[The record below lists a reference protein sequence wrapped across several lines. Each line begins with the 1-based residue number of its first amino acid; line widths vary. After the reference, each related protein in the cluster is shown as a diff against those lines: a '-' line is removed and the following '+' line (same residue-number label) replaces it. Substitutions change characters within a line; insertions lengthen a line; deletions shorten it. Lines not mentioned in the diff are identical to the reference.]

1 MKKIYCDPAQTLGC
15 AGCGKC
21 CGSWGVPVTGEEFR
35 RICAL
40 PLTGLPVPVERC
52 FKRTKEGFWL
62 AKRDGRCIFLD
73 AEKKCRIHAQFG
85 FEAKPLTCRLY
96 PLDVRTWSDGSVSA
110 SLRCDCPAAAC
121 GQGTPLG
128 QCGKQI
134 SAFAGEL
141 EGRRKTATADYSD
154 VLAPEVV
161 RLHEIADAYERI
173 LMERSV
179 PLNVRFYAAACLVHF
194 HSKPGNSDDIL
205 EAEEFGEDAFS
216 FFRRS
221 VDHLSACLADPP
233 KLRRD
238 ALVAFRFLFWN
249 FLRADESASFLLRLR
264 GTFDSLRFILGG
276 GTLKRTSAGYDVNAK
291 GVFAAMRR
299 CTPEPGAF
307 EPYLRFLR
315 GRLASLHF
323 CGTPSHGL
331 TFEEGMLYL
340 LASYPVIRALAS
352 LSALSHGRLQFS
364 ADDMMRAVMRLDH
377 GFLRTGLYSLK
388 SMRSSLRKLVSE
400 ENFAALLACCPEKA
414 E

>member
-1 MKKIYCDPAQTLGC
+1 M
-15 AGCGKC
+15 
-21 CGSWGVPVTGEEFR
+21 
-35 RICAL
+35 
-40 PLTGLPVPVERC
+40 
-52 FKRTKEGFWL
+52 
-62 AKRDGRCIFLD
+62 
-73 AEKKCRIHAQFG
+73 
-85 FEAKPLTCRLY
+85 
-96 PLDVRTWSDGSVSA
+96 
-110 SLRCDCPAAAC
+110 
-121 GQGTPLG
+121 
-128 QCGKQI
+128 
-134 SAFAGEL
+134 
-141 EGRRKTATADYSD
+141 
-154 VLAPEVV
+154 
-161 RLHEIADAYERI
+161 
-173 LMERSV
+173 
-179 PLNVRFYAAACLVHF
+179 
-194 HSKPGNSDDIL
+194 
-205 EAEEFGEDAFS
+205 
-216 FFRRS
+216 
-221 VDHLSACLADPP
+221 DHLSACLADPP

-340 LASYPVIRALAS
+340 LASYPAVRALSS
-352 LSALSHGRLQFS
+352 LSALSHGKLQFS
-364 ADDMMRAVMRLDH
+364 TEDVTRAVMRLDH
-377 GFLRTGLYSLK
+377 GFLRTGLYALK

-400 ENFAALLACCPEKA
+400 ENFAALLACCPEKT